1 MFLLI
6 YLVLNFYIIFPMIKK
21 KVTEYGFIDLRLNG
35 DDFSKGERVS
45 GQVYIGLTK
54 VFPGN

>member
-1 MFLLI
+1 
-6 YLVLNFYIIFPMIKK
+6 MIKK